1 MNNTHTLNAVERA
14 CTDLAR
20 DGRPVTFTA
29 IATATGLSR
38 STLYRNT
45 ALRALVEHH
54 QHPSDG
60 PLTAITDEIATLRT
74 AVNTLADRVRS
85 HEEQLRKLRSRHQ

>member
-1 MNNTHTLNAVERA
+1 MNLSSHTLNAVERA

-38 STLYRNT
+38 STLYRNP

-54 QHPSDG
+54 KHAPDG
-60 PLTAITDEIATLRT
+60 PLTAITDEIATLRA
-74 AVNTLADRVRS
+74 AVSTLAERVRS
-85 HEEQLRKLRSRHQ
+85 HEEQLRRLRN

>member
-1 MNNTHTLNAVERA
+1 MNTLNKVERA

-38 STLYRNT
+38 STLYRNPS
-45 ALRALVEHH
+45 LRALVEHH
-54 QHPSDG
+54 KQRTDESI
-60 PLTAITDEIATLRT
+60 TAITDEIATLRAT
-74 AVNTLADRVRS
+74 VNTLAERVRN
-85 HEEQLRKLRSRHQ
+85 HEEQLRRLRS